1 MYTCEQITASTAS
14 KQASVPL
21 LSLLKAVHQQ
31 RATGIARTE
40 SSVEDTDDGAVLVFR
55 AGYLIYAGHAIPS
68 PSEFVYEVARHKQIG
83 VIDTVMEFAQKRSS
97 VRAVAQ
103 AMVGLVLQWE
113 DIYQAMYQQATTIMD
128 RALCWGGGFT
138 FESDQPEFD
147 LQYSGSNGFDI
158 PTLLADVRER
168 RSQLRAPVEA
178 SSTPDSR
185 PAILSVD
192 DSPVAQA
199 LIQRALGQDF
209 RIECCGTARE
219 ALTALLEHQN
229 DYSLLLL
236 DLTLPDMDG
245 LEFCH
250 WVRKYDRFKD
260 LPVVM
265 LTARDGMVD
274 RLRGRVA
281 GTNHY
286 LTKPVPV
293 EKLRAVC
300 AQFLQTPA

>member
-1 MYTCEQITASTAS
+1 M
-14 KQASVPL
+14 PL

-31 RATGIARTE
+31 RATGVARTE
-40 SSVEDTDDGAVLVFR
+40 SPVGDADEGTVLIFR
-55 AGYLIYAGHAIPS
+55 SGYLIYAGHTVPS
-68 PSEFVYEVARHKQIG
+68 PSEFVYEVARHKEIG

-113 DIYQAMYQQATTIMD
+113 DIYQAMYQQATVVME
-128 RALCWGGGFT
+128 RALCWSGGFI
-138 FESDQPEFD
+138 FESGQSEFD
-147 LQYSGSNGFDI
+147 LQYSGSNGFAI
-158 PTLLADVRER
+158 PTLLAEVREQ
-168 RSQLRAPVEA
+168 RSQLHPPEEVSNDRDP
-178 SSTPDSR
+178 R

-199 LIQRALGQDF
+199 LIQRALGKDY
-209 RIECCGTARE
+209 RIESCGAAHE
-219 ALTALLEHQN
+219 ALAALLERQN
-229 DYSLLLL
+229 DYALLLL

-250 WVRKYDRFKD
+250 WVRKYERFKD
-260 LPVVM
+260 LPIVM

-274 RLRGRVA
+274 RFRGRVA

-293 EKLRAVC
+293 DKLRAVC
-300 AQFLQTPA
+300 KQFVRVPA